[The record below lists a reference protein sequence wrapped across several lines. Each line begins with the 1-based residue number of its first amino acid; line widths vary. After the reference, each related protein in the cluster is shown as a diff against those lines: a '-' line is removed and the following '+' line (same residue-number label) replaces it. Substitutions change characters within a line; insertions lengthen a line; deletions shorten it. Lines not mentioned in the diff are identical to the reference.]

1 MDRKTGRF
9 IRTIKEIEWYMK
21 KTNKISELHII
32 DADSTIFKSVRYSIP
47 LYQRDYAWE
56 EKQIVQL
63 IEDIDDVN
71 LNDNYYIGSL
81 IVANHDGVYEVVD
94 GQQRL
99 TTLFLLL
106 SYLGL
111 DTGNED
117 ALSFSCR
124 DKSNYTLRH
133 IRPILDDERDKYDV
147 DQLQQNII
155 SGLNIIKEIIEK
167 FTDEH
172 RTNFVKK
179 LANVVL
185 YRIEVPDHTDLNH
198 YFEIM
203 NTRGEQLEQSDVL
216 KARLMSEL
224 QGNKKDQDVFATI
237 WDACRDMSGY
247 VQMHFPPALRGEL
260 FDWDWG
266 KIPSHR
272 LTDYHKLSLSSAFKS
287 GALISDITRP
297 SFVVDTEDGYL
308 EDDTRVRFESVIEFP
323 FFLLHVLK
331 VYLALHPEIEHRDGD
346 TLVYELLDDKKLTFS
361 FERVLDYGVV
371 NGEPINRS
379 RFAREFVI
387 CLLRT
392 RYLFDKYI
400 IKREYA
406 NESSDGEWSLKT
418 LHVSGQQSNKRA
430 YYANTRFAAKKQ
442 WESTNKWRHPHNLM
456 LQSALRVSY
465 TSPKVMHWITEL
477 LIWLSSNVDILDTE
491 IPYYT
496 DKINE
501 IAKRPVREFLEKKD
515 YSLGVNTPHAVLN
528 YLDFLLWKNDPSVDF
543 AFEFRNSVEHWYPRN
558 PSEGTFERW
567 DDDVD
572 RFGNLCLI
580 QRNINSRFSNMSPDA
595 KKSTFK
601 DMIKKG
607 SLKLRIMSEMT
618 QGINAS
624 QQWKETICA
633 QHEQKMLDLLVENT
647 IS

>member
-1 MDRKTGRF
+1 MM
-9 IRTIKEIEWYMK
+9 E
-21 KTNKISELHII
+21 TNKISELHII
-32 DADSTIFKSVRYSIP
+32 EADSSIFKSVRYSIP
-47 LYQRDYAWE
+47 LYQRDFAWE

-71 LNDNYYIGSL
+71 FDDNYYIGSL

-106 SYLGL
+106 SYLGI

-155 SGLNIIKEIIEK
+155 SGLNIIKENIEK
-167 FTDEH
+167 FTDEQKG
-172 RTNFVKK
+172 NFVKK
-179 LANVVL
+179 LENVVL

-247 VQMHFPPALRGEL
+247 VQMHFTPVLRGNL
-260 FDWDWG
+260 FNSEWG
-266 KIPSHR
+266 QIPSHR
-272 LTDYHKLSLSSAFKS
+272 LTDYHQLPLSSSSKS
-287 GALISDITRP
+287 GVYISEITRP
-297 SFVVDTEDGYL
+297 NFTVDTEDGYL
-308 EDDTRVRFESVIEFP
+308 DDDTRVRFESVIEFP
-323 FFLLHVLK
+323 YFLLHVLK

-346 TLVYELLDDKKLTFS
+346 TLVYELLDDKKLTSS
-361 FERVLDYGVV
+361 FERVLNYGVV
-371 NGEPINRS
+371 NGEPVNRS
-379 RFAREFVI
+379 RFSREFII

-406 NESSDGEWSLKT
+406 NDSSDGEWSLKS

-430 YYANTRFAAKKQ
+430 YYANTRFAAYKQ

-501 IAKRPVREFLEKKD
+501 IAKRPVREFLEQKE

-528 YLDFLLWKNDPSVDF
+528 YLDFLLWKRDPNVDF
-543 AFEFRNSVEHWYPRN
+543 TFEFRNSVEHWYPRN

-580 QRNINSRFSNMSPDA
+580 QRNVNSRFSNMSPEA

-607 SLKLRIMSEMT
+607 SLKLRIMSEKT
-618 QGINAS
+618 HGINAS

-633 QHEQKMLDLLVENT
+633 QHEQEMLDLLIEDT
-647 IS
+647 ISEEI

>member
-1 MDRKTGRF
+1 
-9 IRTIKEIEWYMK
+9 MK

-32 DADSTIFKSVRYSIP
+32 DADSTLFKSVRYSIP

-63 IEDIDDVN
+63 IDDIDDVN
-71 LNDNYYIGSL
+71 LNDKYYIGSL
-81 IVANHDGVYEVVD
+81 IVANHDDVYEVVD

-106 SYLGL
+106 SYLGI
-111 DTGNED
+111 DTGHEE

-155 SGLNIIKEIIEK
+155 SGLNIIKENIEK

-172 RTNFVKK
+172 RANFIKK
-179 LANVVL
+179 LENVVL
-185 YRIEVPDHTDLNH
+185 YRIEVPEHTDLNH

-203 NTRGEQLEQSDVL
+203 NTRGEQLEQSDIL

-224 QGNKKDQDVFATI
+224 RGNKKDQDIFATI

-247 VQMHFPPALRGEL
+247 VQMHFTPVLRGEL
-260 FDWDWG
+260 FNSEWG
-266 KIPSHR
+266 QIPSHR

-287 GALISDITRP
+287 GALISEITR
-297 SFVVDTEDGYL
+297 SNFVVDTEDGYL

-346 TLVYELLDDKKLTFS
+346 TLVYELLDDKKLTSS

-379 RFAREFVI
+379 RFSREFII

-406 NESSDGEWSLKT
+406 NESSDGEWSLKS

-430 YYANTRFAAKKQ
+430 YYANTRFAAYKQ

-465 TSPKVMHWITEL
+465 TSPKVMHWITDL

-496 DKINE
+496 DIINE
-501 IAKRPVREFLEKKD
+501 IAKRPLREFLEKNEF
-515 YSLGVNTPHAVLN
+515 SLGVNTPHAVLN

-543 AFEFRNSVEHWYPRN
+543 VFEFRNSVEHWYPRN

-580 QRNINSRFSNMSPDA
+580 QRNVNSRFSNMSPEA

-647 IS
+647 ISEVS

>member
-1 MDRKTGRF
+1 
-9 IRTIKEIEWYMK
+9 MK
-21 KTNKISELHII
+21 KTDKVSEIHILS
-32 DADSTIFKSVRYSIP
+32 ADTSIFKSVRYCIP

-71 LNDNYYIGSL
+71 LGENYYIGSL
-81 IVANHDGVYEVVD
+81 IVASHDGIYEVVD

-111 DTGNED
+111 NEGNENS
-117 ALSFSCR
+117 LSFSCR

-133 IRPILDDERDKYDV
+133 IQPILADERDKYDA
-147 DQLQQNII
+147 DHLQQNII
-155 SGLNIIKEIIEK
+155 SGLDIIKENIER
-167 FTDEH
+167 FTVDRKAE
-172 RTNFVKK
+172 FIMK
-179 LANVVL
+179 LENVVI

-224 QGNKKDQDVFATI
+224 LGNKKDQEVFATI

-247 VQMHFPPALRGEL
+247 VQMHFTTTQRGEL
-260 FDWDWG
+260 FDWDWAS
-266 KIPSHR
+266 IPSNR
-272 LTDYHKLSLSSAFKS
+272 LTDYRKLSHFSSSQS
-287 GALISDITRP
+287 GAQISSIIRP
-297 SFVVDTEDGYL
+297 NFEIVKEDGYL
-308 EDDTRVRFESVIEFP
+308 DDDTRVRFESVIDFP

-331 VYLALHPEIEHRDGD
+331 VYLSQHPKIQHKDGKP
-346 TLVYELLDDKKLTFS
+346 LVNELLDDKKLTAT
-361 FERVLDYGVV
+361 FETVLDYGIVDGV
-371 NGEPINRS
+371 PIDRAK
-379 RFAREFVI
+379 FVREFMV
-387 CLLRT
+387 CLIRT

-406 NESSDGEWSLKT
+406 NESSDGEWSLKS
-418 LHVSGQQSNKRA
+418 LHVSGQQSHKKA
-430 YYANTRFAAKKQ
+430 YYANTRFAAHKQ
-442 WESTNKWRHPHNLM
+442 WASTSKWYHPDNLM

-477 LIWLSSNVDILDTE
+477 LIWLTSNVDNLDVE

-496 DKINE
+496 DVISD
-501 IAKRPVREFLEKKD
+501 IAKRPVREFIDNKD
-515 YSLGVNTPHAVLN
+515 YSLGVNTPHIVLN
-528 YLDFLLWKNDPSVDF
+528 YLDYLLWKKKYKRNVAF
-543 AFEFRNSVEHWYPRN
+543 EFEFRNSVEHWYPRN
-558 PSEGTFERW
+558 PSEGTFDRW
-567 DDDVD
+567 EDNVD

-580 QRNINSRFSNMSPDA
+580 QRNINSRFSNMSPEA

-618 QGINAS
+618 QGDNAS
-624 QQWKETICA
+624 QKWKESIFA
-633 QHEQKMLDLLVENT
+633 MHEEEMLDMLKNGVEAT
-647 IS
+647 SEL

>member
-1 MDRKTGRF
+1 M
-9 IRTIKEIEWYMK
+9 M
-21 KTNKISELHII
+21 KTNKVSEIHII
-32 DADSTIFKSVRYSIP
+32 DADSTIFKSVKYSIP

-56 EKQIVQL
+56 EKEIVQL

-71 LNDNYYIGSL
+71 LGENYYIGSL
-81 IVANHDGVYEVVD
+81 IVANHDGIYEVVD

-106 SYLGL
+106 SYLDL
-111 DTGNED
+111 NSGNED

-133 IRPILDDERDKYDV
+133 IIPILADERDKYDV
-147 DQLQQNII
+147 EHLQQNIL
-155 SGLNIIKEIIEK
+155 SGLAIIKEDIEK

-172 RTNFVKK
+172 RNEFIKK
-179 LANVVL
+179 LENVVI

-247 VQMHFPPALRGEL
+247 VQMHFTTTLRGEL
-260 FDWDWG
+260 FGREWAD
-266 KIPSHR
+266 IPTKKLSHYR
-272 LTDYHKLSLSSAFKS
+272 QLSLSSISNS
-287 GALISDITRP
+287 GAFISEITRP
-297 SFVVDTEDGYL
+297 NFEISTEDGYL
-308 EDDTRVRFESVIEFP
+308 DDDTRVRFDSIIDFP
-323 FFLLHVLK
+323 YFLLHVLK
-331 VYLALHPEIEHRDGD
+331 VYLALHPEIEHRDEE
-346 TLVYELLDDKKLTFS
+346 TLVYELLDDKKLTAT

-379 RFAREFVI
+379 KFSREFMI

-392 RYLFDKYI
+392 RYLFDKFI

-418 LHVSGQQSNKRA
+418 LYVSGQQSNKRA
-430 YYANTRFAAKKQ
+430 YYANTRFAARKQ
-442 WESTNKWRHPHNLM
+442 WASTSKWYHPDNLM

-465 TSPKVMHWITEL
+465 TSPKVMHWITDL

-491 IPYYT
+491 IPNYT
-496 DKINE
+496 NIINE
-501 IAKRPVREFLEKKD
+501 ITKRPVREFLEQED
-515 YSLGVNTPHAVLN
+515 YSLGVGTPHVVLN
-528 YLDFLLWKNDPSVDF
+528 YLDFLLWRRNRNVEFD
-543 AFEFRNSVEHWYPRN
+543 FEFRNSVEHWYPRN

-567 DDDVD
+567 SDNVD

-580 QRNINSRFSNMSPDA
+580 QRNINSRFSNMSPEA

-601 DMIKKG
+601 DMIAKG
-607 SLKLRIMSEMT
+607 SLKLRIMSDLT
-618 QGINAS
+618 QGDNAS
-624 QQWKETICA
+624 QQWKDIICA
-633 QHEQKMLDLLVENT
+633 QHEQEMLNLLIENT
-647 IS
+647 LSEEL

>member
-1 MDRKTGRF
+1 
-9 IRTIKEIEWYMK
+9 MK
-21 KTNKISELHII
+21 NANKVSELHILYS
-32 DADSTIFKSVRYSIP
+32 DSSIFDSVKYIIP

-71 LNDNYYIGSL
+71 LEEKYYIGSL
-81 IVANHDGVYEVVD
+81 IVAKHNDSYEVVD

-111 DTGNED
+111 NEGNEE

-133 IRPILDDERDKYDV
+133 IRPFLSDERDKYDA
-147 DQLQQNII
+147 DHLQQNII
-155 SGLNIIKEIIEK
+155 SGLNIIKENIEK
-167 FTDEH
+167 FTAE
-172 RTNFVKK
+172 RKTEFVKK
-179 LANVVL
+179 LENVVI
-185 YRIEVPDHTDLNH
+185 YRVEVPDHTDLNH

-224 QGNKKDQDVFATI
+224 QGNKKDQEVFAAV

-247 VQMHFPPALRGEL
+247 VQMHFTPAQRQEL
-260 FDWDWG
+260 FGLDWSH
-266 KIPSHR
+266 IPSHR
-272 LTDYHKLSLSSAFKS
+272 ITDYRKLSISSTTKS
-287 GALISDITRP
+287 GAQISSIIRP
-297 SFVVDTEDGYL
+297 DFTIDTEDGYL
-308 EDDTRVRFESVIEFP
+308 DDDTRVRFESVIDFP

-331 VYLALHPEIEHRDGD
+331 VYMSLHPDIKHKEGK
-346 TLVYELLDDKKLTFS
+346 TLVYELLDDKKITTA
-361 FERVLDYGVV
+361 FETVLNYGVV
-371 NGEPINRS
+371 NNKPIDRS
-379 RFAREFVI
+379 KFAREFMI

-406 NESSDGEWSLKT
+406 NESSDGEWSLKS
-418 LHVSGQQSNKRA
+418 LFVSGQQSHKKA
-430 YYANTRFAAKKQ
+430 YYASTRFAAHKQ
-442 WESTNKWRHPHNLM
+442 WASTSKWYHQDNLM

-477 LIWLSSNVDILDTE
+477 LKWLTSNVDNLDTD

-496 DKINE
+496 DAIND
-501 IAKRPVREFLEKKD
+501 IAKQPVKEFLDNKD
-515 YSLGVNTPHAVLN
+515 FSLGVGTPHVVLN
-528 YLDFLLWKNDPSVDF
+528 YLDFLLWKNKYERNIDF
-543 AFEFRNSVEHWYPRN
+543 EFEFRNSVEHWYPRN
-558 PSEGTFERW
+558 PSEGTFDRW
-567 DDDVD
+567 EDNVD

-580 QRNINSRFSNMSPDA
+580 QRNINSRFSNMSPEA

-624 QQWKETICA
+624 QQWKESIFA
-633 QHEQKMLDLLVENT
+633 QHEQEMLDLLLNEMGHRDGYH
-647 IS
+647 

>member
-1 MDRKTGRF
+1 
-9 IRTIKEIEWYMK
+9 MK
-21 KTNKISELHII
+21 NANKVSELHILYS
-32 DADSTIFKSVRYSIP
+32 DSSIFDSVKYIIP

-71 LNDNYYIGSL
+71 LEEKYYIGSL
-81 IVANHDGVYEVVD
+81 IVAKHNDSYEVVD

-111 DTGNED
+111 NEGNEE

-133 IRPILDDERDKYDV
+133 IRPCLSDERDKYDA
-147 DQLQQNII
+147 DHLQQNII
-155 SGLNIIKEIIEK
+155 SGLNIIKENIEK
-167 FTDEH
+167 FTAE
-172 RTNFVKK
+172 RKTEFVKK
-179 LANVVL
+179 LENVVI
-185 YRIEVPDHTDLNH
+185 YRVEVPDHTDLNH

-224 QGNKKDQDVFATI
+224 QGNKKDQEVFAAV

-247 VQMHFPPALRGEL
+247 VQMHFTPAQRQEL
-260 FDWDWG
+260 FSWDWSH
-266 KIPSHR
+266 IPSHR
-272 LTDYHKLSLSSAFKS
+272 ITDYRKLSISSTTKS
-287 GALISDITRP
+287 GAQISSIIRP
-297 SFVVDTEDGYL
+297 DFTIDTEDGYL
-308 EDDTRVRFESVIEFP
+308 DDDTRVRFESVIDFP

-331 VYLALHPEIEHRDGD
+331 VYLSLHPDIKHKEGK
-346 TLVYELLDDKKLTFS
+346 TLVYELLDDKKITTA
-361 FERVLDYGVV
+361 FETVLNYGVV
-371 NGEPINRS
+371 NNKPIDRS
-379 RFAREFVI
+379 KFAREFMI

-406 NESSDGEWSLKT
+406 NESSDGEWSLKS
-418 LHVSGQQSNKRA
+418 LFVSGQQSHKKA
-430 YYANTRFAAKKQ
+430 YYANTRFAAHKQ
-442 WESTNKWRHPHNLM
+442 WASTSKWYHQDNLM

-477 LIWLSSNVDILDTE
+477 LKWLTSNVDNLDTD

-496 DKINE
+496 DAIND
-501 IAKRPVREFLEKKD
+501 IAKQPVKEFLDNKD
-515 YSLGVNTPHAVLN
+515 FSLGVGTPHVVLN
-528 YLDFLLWKNDPSVDF
+528 YLDFLLWKNKYERNIDF
-543 AFEFRNSVEHWYPRN
+543 EFEFRNSVEHWYPRN
-558 PSEGTFERW
+558 PSEGTFDRW
-567 DDDVD
+567 EDNVD

-580 QRNINSRFSNMSPDA
+580 QRNINSRFSNMSPEA

-624 QQWKETICA
+624 QQWKESIFA
-633 QHEQKMLDLLVENT
+633 QHEQEMLDLLLNEMDHRDGYH
-647 IS
+647 

>member
-1 MDRKTGRF
+1 MM
-9 IRTIKEIEWYMK
+9 E
-21 KTNKISELHII
+21 TNKISELHII

-71 LNDNYYIGSL
+71 SNDNYYIGSL
-81 IVANHDGVYEVVD
+81 IVANHNGVYEVVD

-106 SYLGL
+106 SHLGL

-133 IRPILDDERDKYDV
+133 IQPILNDERDKYDV
-147 DQLQQNII
+147 DQLQQNVI
-155 SGLNIIKEIIEK
+155 SGLNIIKENIEK
-167 FTDEH
+167 FTDAQ

-179 LANVVL
+179 LENVVL

-216 KARLMSEL
+216 KARLMREL
-224 QGNKKDQDVFATI
+224 QGNKKDQAVFATI

-247 VQMHFPPALRGEL
+247 VQMHFTPTLRGEL
-260 FDWDWG
+260 FGWDWAQV
-266 KIPSHR
+266 PSHR
-272 LTDYHKLSLSSAFKS
+272 LTDYRQLSLSSVSMS
-287 GALISDITRP
+287 GFLISDITHP
-297 SFVVDTEDGYL
+297 TFVVGTEDGYL

-323 FFLLHVLK
+323 HFLLHVLK
-331 VYLALHPEIEHRDGD
+331 VYLSLHPDIKHRDGD
-346 TLVYELLDDKKLTFS
+346 TLVYELLDDKKLTSS
-361 FERVLDYGVV
+361 FERVLDYGVE

-379 RFAREFVI
+379 RFSREFII

-406 NESSDGEWSLKT
+406 NESSDGEWSLKS
-418 LHVSGQQSNKRA
+418 LNVSNKRA
-430 YYANTRFAAKKQ
+430 YYANTRFAGYKK
-442 WESTNKWRHPHNLM
+442 WESTNQWRHSHNLM

-477 LIWLSSNVDILDTE
+477 LVWLSSNVDVLYKD
-491 IPYYT
+491 IPNFTY
-496 DKINE
+496 IIEE
-501 IAKRPVREFLEKKD
+501 IAKRPVREFLESKE
-515 YSLGVNTPHAVLN
+515 YSHGVNTPHVVLN
-528 YLDFLLWKNDPSVDF
+528 YLDFLLWKRDQNVDF

-580 QRNINSRFSNMSPDA
+580 QRNVNSRFSNMSPEA

-607 SLKLRIMSEMT
+607 SLKLRIMSEKT
-618 QGINAS
+618 QGVNAS
-624 QQWKETICA
+624 QQWKDTICA
-633 QHEQKMLDLLVENT
+633 QHEQEMLDLLIEDT
-647 IS
+647 LPEEI

>member
-1 MDRKTGRF
+1 
-9 IRTIKEIEWYMK
+9 MK

-32 DADSTIFKSVRYSIP
+32 DSDSTLFKSVRYSIP

-63 IEDIDDVN
+63 IDDIDDVN
-71 LNDNYYIGSL
+71 LNDKYYIGSL

-99 TTLFLLL
+99 TTLYLLL
-106 SYLGL
+106 SYLGI
-111 DTGNED
+111 DTGHEE

-155 SGLNIIKEIIEK
+155 SGLNIIKENIEK

-172 RTNFVKK
+172 RADFVKK
-179 LANVVL
+179 LENVVL

-224 QGNKKDQDVFATI
+224 LGNKKDQDVFATI

-247 VQMHFPPALRGEL
+247 VQMHFTPVLRGEL
-260 FDWDWG
+260 FNSEWG
-266 KIPSHR
+266 QIPSHR

>member
-1 MDRKTGRF
+1 MT
-9 IRTIKEIEWYMK
+9 
-21 KTNKISELHII
+21 TNKVSELHIL
-32 DADSTIFKSVRYSIP
+32 ADDSSIFSSVNYYIP
-47 LYQRDYAWE
+47 LYQRDYAWK

-71 LNDNYYIGSL
+71 DGENYYIGSL
-81 IVANHDGVYEVVD
+81 IVANRNGLFEVVD

-111 DTGNED
+111 NVGNEE

-124 DKSNYTLRH
+124 ECSNYTLRH
-133 IRPILDDERDKYDV
+133 INPILADERDKYDV
-147 DQLQQNII
+147 DRLQQNII
-155 SGLNIIKEIIEK
+155 GGLKIIKENIEK
-167 FTDEH
+167 FSEQ
-172 RTNFVKK
+172 RKQGFLRK
-179 LANVVL
+179 LKNVVI
-185 YRIEVPDHTDLNH
+185 YRIEVPEHTDLNH

-224 QGNKKDQDVFATI
+224 QNSKKEQQIFSLI

-247 VQMHFPPALRGEL
+247 VQMHFTPKQREEL
-260 FDWDWG
+260 FKWDWSHL
-266 KIPSHR
+266 PSQK
-272 LTDYHKLSLSSAFKS
+272 LSDYHNISSSSASKS
-287 GALISDITRP
+287 GAKISDIVRP
-297 SFVVDTEDGYL
+297 EFVIDTDDGYL
-308 EDDTRVRFESVIEFP
+308 DDETRVRFESIIDFP
-323 FFLLHVLK
+323 YFLLHALK
-331 VYLALHPEIEHRDGD
+331 VYLALHPKIEHNNGD
-346 TLVYELLDDKKLTFS
+346 LLDDKKLTET
-361 FERVLDYGVV
+361 FERVLNYGVEEG
-371 NGEPINRS
+371 NPIKRPH
-379 RFAREFVI
+379 FVREFMV

-418 LHVSGQQSNKRA
+418 LNVSGQQSNKRA
-430 YYANTRFAAKKQ
+430 YYANTRFSAYKQ
-442 WESTNKWRHPHNLM
+442 WSSTSKWYHPDNLM

-477 LIWLSSNVDILDTE
+477 LIWLSSNVDKLDTD

-501 IAKRPVREFLEKKD
+501 IAKRPVRIFLENMN
-515 YSLGVNTPHAVLN
+515 YSLGVNTPHIVLN
-528 YLDFLLWKNDPSVDF
+528 YLDFLLWKRKRNEDF
-543 AFEFRNSVEHWYPRN
+543 EFEFRNSVEHWYPRN
-558 PSEGTFERW
+558 PSEGTFDRW
-567 DDDVD
+567 EDEVD

-580 QRNINSRFSNMSPDA
+580 QRNINSRFSNMSPEA

-607 SLKLRIMSEMT
+607 SLKLRIMSEKT
-618 QGINAS
+618 QGVNAS
-624 QQWKETICA
+624 RQWKESICA
-633 QHEQKMLDLLVENT
+633 QHEKEMLELLINETGFET
-647 IS
+647 IYE

>member
-1 MDRKTGRF
+1 
-9 IRTIKEIEWYMK
+9 MK
-21 KTNKISELHII
+21 KANKVSELHILSS
-32 DADSTIFKSVRYSIP
+32 DSSIFDSVKYSIP

-71 LNDNYYIGSL
+71 LGENYYIGSL
-81 IVANHDGVYEVVD
+81 IVANHNDSYEVVD

-111 DTGNED
+111 NEGNKES
-117 ALSFSCR
+117 LSFSCR

-133 IRPILDDERDKYDV
+133 IQPILADERDKFDA
-147 DQLQQNII
+147 DHLQQNII
-155 SGLNIIKEIIEK
+155 SGLNIIKENIDK
-167 FTDEH
+167 FTNE
-172 RTNFVKK
+172 RKVEFVKK
-179 LANVVL
+179 LEDVVI

-224 QGNKKDQDVFATI
+224 QGNKKDQEVFATV

-247 VQMHFPPALRGEL
+247 VQMHFTPAQRKEL
-260 FDWDWG
+260 FKEDWSH
-266 KIPSHR
+266 IPSDNMD
-272 LTDYHKLSLSSAFKS
+272 DYRELSTSNTTKS
-287 GALISDITRP
+287 GAQITTIIRP
-297 SFVVDTEDGYL
+297 DFTIDTEDGYL
-308 EDDTRVRFESVIEFP
+308 DDDTRVRFESIIDFP

-331 VYLALHPEIEHRDGD
+331 VYLSSHPDIKHKEGK
-346 TLVYELLDDKKLTFS
+346 TLVYELLDDKKLTAT
-361 FERVLDYGVV
+361 FEAVLDYGVV
-371 NGEPINRS
+371 NDEPINRS
-379 RFAREFVI
+379 KFAREFMI

-392 RYLFDKYI
+392 RYFFDKYI

-406 NESSDGEWSLKT
+406 NESSDGKWSLKS
-418 LHVSGQQSNKRA
+418 LFVSGQQSHKKA
-430 YYANTRFAAKKQ
+430 YYASTRVAAPKQ
-442 WESTNKWRHPHNLM
+442 WESTNKRNLLDNLM

-477 LIWLSSNVDILDTE
+477 LKWLTSNVDNLDID

-496 DKINE
+496 DVIND
-501 IAKRPVREFLEKKD
+501 IAKQPVKEFLDNED
-515 YSLGVNTPHAVLN
+515 YCLGVGTPHIVLN
-528 YLDFLLWKNDPSVDF
+528 YLDFLLWKNKYKRNIDF
-543 AFEFRNSVEHWYPRN
+543 EFEFRNSVEHWYPRN
-558 PSEGTFERW
+558 PSEGTFDRW
-567 DDDVD
+567 EDNVD
-572 RFGNLCLI
+572 SFGNLCLI
-580 QRNINSRFSNMSPDA
+580 QRNINSRFSNMSPEA

-624 QQWKETICA
+624 QQWKESIFA
-633 QHEQKMLDLLVENT
+633 QHEQEMLDLL
-647 IS
+647 ISETE